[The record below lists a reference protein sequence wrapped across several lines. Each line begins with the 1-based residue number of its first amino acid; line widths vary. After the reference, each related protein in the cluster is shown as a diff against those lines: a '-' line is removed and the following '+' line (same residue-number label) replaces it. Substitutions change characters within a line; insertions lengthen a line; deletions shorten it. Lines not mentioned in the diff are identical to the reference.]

1 MTVDG
6 ADGGA
11 QLLQNLQNR
20 RYIGNLG
27 DIFNAADTV
36 YQNGGRN
43 DSNGGV
49 LRAADLHL
57 AEQGLTAVNDI
68 FCQARDLVSR

>member
-1 MTVDG
+1 MG
-6 ADGGA
+6 LKPHLIPFKRAIA
-11 QLLQNLQNR
+11 SSAF
-20 RYIGNLG
+20 I
-27 DIFNAADTV
+27 NAADTV
-36 YQNGGRN
+36 YQNSGRN
-43 DSNGGV
+43 DGNGGV